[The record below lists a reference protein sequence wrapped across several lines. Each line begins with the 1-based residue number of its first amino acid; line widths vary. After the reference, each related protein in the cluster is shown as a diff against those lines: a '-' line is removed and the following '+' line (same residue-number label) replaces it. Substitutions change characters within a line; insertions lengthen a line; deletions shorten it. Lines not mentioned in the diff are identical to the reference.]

1 MEGGLGWVLAAYGVV
16 LGVLAGYAGSLV
28 QRRRRLREELAAAR
42 GRGASRPG

>member
-1 MEGGLGWVLAAYGVV
+1 MDGGVGWVLAAYAVV

-28 QRRRRLREELAAAR
+28 GRRRRLLRELEAAR